1 MTREQRIVETF
12 VELADTMVEDFDVV
26 EFLHRLAERCV
37 ELLDCAEAGLLLV
50 DAAGVLRVM
59 ASSSERSDA
68 LDLLQSQNKE
78 GPCFE
83 CYRDGQA
90 VLSEDLEVDGDRWP
104 AFAPMALE
112 MGFRSVQ
119 AIPMRVR
126 GETVGALNLFRAVAG
141 RMGEQDMPLG
151 QGMADIAAIAL
162 LQERSVREAR
172 GVVEQ
177 LQGAL
182 SSRVMIEQ
190 AKGVLAE
197 RAQIHVDAAFM
208 QLRVYARTHNLHLSD
223 VARELIDGHLDVALL
238 AEPARDAHNASVG
251 RRAPGRD

>member
-12 VELADTMVEDFDVV
+12 VELADTMVDDFDVV

-37 ELLDCAEAGLLLV
+37 ELLDCTEAGLLLA

-68 LDLLQSQNKE
+68 LDLLQAQNEE

-83 CYRDGQA
+83 CYRRGA
-90 VLSEDLEVDGDRWP
+90 LVVSEDIAADTDRWP
-104 AFAPMALE
+104 MFTSLALQV
-112 MGFRSVQ
+112 GVRSVQ

-141 RMGEQDMPLG
+141 RMVEEDMALG
-151 QGMADIAAIAL
+151 QGMADIAAISL
-162 LQERSVREAR
+162 LQERAIRQAH
-172 GVVEQ
+172 GVVGQ

-182 SSRVMIEQ
+182 NSRVIIEQ

-197 RAQIHVDAAFM
+197 RAQIGVDAAFVR
-208 QLRVYARTHNLHLSD
+208 LRAHARARNLRLSS
-223 VARELIDGHLDVALL
+223 VARELIEGHLDVASLSD
-238 AEPARDAHNASVG
+238 PAPDTSRPE
-251 RRAPGRD
+251 R